1 MYWQEKDLC
10 FLFFLPSCTVFARR
24 SMRDT
29 ADQVSPNIHQAM
41 TLFDLVLWPFVSLG
55 PQVLPWHVLMKF
67 LALASCYWRWDPCNL
82 RCGCWKGFCPQQQ
95 GSAWFLGPKALGFL
109 GRWTAHW
116 ILIQVLGSF
125 VGGWSHWMWGGKSWD
140 PGVLLVSL
148 STTSSSRRQC
158 DGGGRSGLFSL
169 CNSSYSLWCPLWPP
183 KVVPKEAD
191 IRALLALLAQAHPI
205 Y

>member
-1 MYWQEKDLC
+1 MHRQEKDLC
-10 FLFFLPSCTVFARR
+10 FLLFLSLCTVFAWR

-55 PQVLPWHVLMKF
+55 PQVLPWHILMKF

-95 GSAWFLGPKALGFL
+95 GSAWFLGPKALGFFL
-109 GRWTAHW
+109 GRWIAHW
-116 ILIQVLGSF
+116 ILIQALGSF
-125 VGGWSHWMWGGKSWD
+125 FGGWSHCMGWEELRSRGRSCSW
-140 PGVLLVSL
+140 S

-158 DGGGRSGLFSL
+158 DGGGRSVYWSL
-169 CNSSYSLWCPLWPP
+169 CNSSYSLCCPLWPP
-183 KVVPKEAD
+183 KVVP
-191 IRALLALLAQAHPI
+191 
-205 Y
+205 

>member
-1 MYWQEKDLC
+1 
-10 FLFFLPSCTVFARR
+10 
-24 SMRDT
+24 
-29 ADQVSPNIHQAM
+29 
-41 TLFDLVLWPFVSLG
+41 
-55 PQVLPWHVLMKF
+55 MKF

-125 VGGWSHWMWGGKSWD
+125 VGGLSHWMWGEAVS
-140 PGVLLVSL
+140 PGRVLFVRS

-158 DGGGRSGLFSL
+158 DGGGRSVYWSL

-191 IRALLALLAQAHPI
+191 IRALLALLAQAHPVCDKRNLCKSDI
-205 Y
+205 ENVECWLSFVKS

>member
-1 MYWQEKDLC
+1 
-10 FLFFLPSCTVFARR
+10 
-24 SMRDT
+24 
-29 ADQVSPNIHQAM
+29 
-41 TLFDLVLWPFVSLG
+41 
-55 PQVLPWHVLMKF
+55 MKF

-125 VGGWSHWMWGGKSWD
+125 VDGLSHCMGWVKLCPGGGSCSWR
-140 PGVLLVSL
+140 S
-148 STTSSSRRQC
+148 STTSSSRRQY

-191 IRALLALLAQAHPI
+191 SRDLLVLLAQAHPI